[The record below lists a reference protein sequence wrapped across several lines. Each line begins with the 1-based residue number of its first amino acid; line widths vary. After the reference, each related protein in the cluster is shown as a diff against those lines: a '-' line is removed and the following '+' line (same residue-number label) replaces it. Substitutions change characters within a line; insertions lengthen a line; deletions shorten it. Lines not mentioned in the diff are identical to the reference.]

1 MYQKSFNNKM
11 DLDKLRHL
19 FITFFEYKLDKN
31 VCMQQKKNV
40 PFNNKKQH
48 DLKMF
53 LHQIGMQ
60 SIKLLNASYSL
71 SYYLIKHIQR

>member
-1 MYQKSFNNKM
+1 MYEKNLNDKM
-11 DLDKLRHL
+11 DFDKLRHL
-19 FITFFEYKLDKN
+19 FITFLEYKWDKN
-31 VCMQQKKNV
+31 VWLQQKKNV